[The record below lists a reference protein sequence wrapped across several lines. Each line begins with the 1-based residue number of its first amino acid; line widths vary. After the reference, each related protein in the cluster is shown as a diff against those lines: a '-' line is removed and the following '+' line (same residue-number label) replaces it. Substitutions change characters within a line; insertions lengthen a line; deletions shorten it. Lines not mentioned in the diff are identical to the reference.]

1 MRKKRGG
8 GRGGWNGPSRGAHGG
23 RGGGGAPGSQRGPF
37 NPSAHAMDS
46 FITVANAFSMQ
57 DKARN
62 TTRDHL
68 KWDGDERLRDRPV
81 KFVSAGLI
89 EPLKEL
95 QFAPP
100 AAAAAPNEL
109 TAPEDPAVPPKQTT
123 PEPPRTSEQETPGPT
138 TGGDLFFVDTSG
150 DRSLRSNDV
159 PEPEPEFPSH
169 DSGNETDSSEEVI
182 LFKGRSAAPRRPA
195 PTTITVHE
203 MQREIEIVARTQ
215 VQRLEA
221 KPAAAEQ
228 PIRESSVLSAPSVPS
243 PRNRKAGAADRCVP
257 SFDAIL
263 QDSDDEDEALKDYME
278 NMEGL
283 EDLIAQHKGFPARD
297 IGGSD
302 GDMVVPAEADS
313 GDESD
318 TDADDDAD
326 SEGVMAGDGE
336 PADDVSEDND
346 SPPPDMDDEELARL
360 LAKQESLG
368 IPGDDLVLFDD
379 AAAWAVR
386 SPRSRRKGPQATR
399 KEDKSIPDNAA
410 AVADVLDNL
419 DLVMDWNRTNP
430 LRKKPK
436 ATHGTAGFGVADEE
450 LRAIM
455 EASFEKDRLKKK
467 ERKQERE
474 ELRAKGMLGKHPNPG
489 DPRVRFVDGINIDE
503 LQQEFATF
511 LITGDQILTLP
522 PMDPSARKIV
532 HEIAIKLHI
541 KSKSTG
547 KGDQRRPVLHRTKAT
562 AMYNAGAIEAA
573 FARVHRRFFPRAD
586 KQRRSGQGG
595 GGGGGGSSRSA
606 GGYGAVRYRD
616 GEVVGGSAPELG
628 ETNKGR
634 TMLEKMGWS
643 KGMGLGA
650 LDNKGILEPVAHV
663 VKVSKAGLG

>member
-8 GRGGWNGPSRGAHGG
+8 DRGGWNGPSRGAHGG
-23 RGGGGAPGSQRGPF
+23 RGGGGATGPQRGPF

-46 FITVANAFSMQ
+46 SLTVANTFSMQ
-57 DKARN
+57 DEARN
-62 TTRDHL
+62 TTRDRP
-68 KWDGDERLRDRPV
+68 KWDRDERLRDRPV

-89 EPLKEL
+89 DPLKET
-95 QFAPP
+95 QFETP
-100 AAAAAPNEL
+100 AAAAAAASALNEL
-109 TAPEDPAVPPKQTT
+109 TAPEDPTVPPTQTT
-123 PEPPRTSEQETPGPT
+123 PEPPRTREHETPAPT

-150 DRSLRSNDV
+150 DKSLRSSDV
-159 PEPEPEFPSH
+159 PKPEPELPSH
-169 DSGNETDSSEEVI
+169 DSGHETDSSEEVI
-182 LFKGRSAAPRRPA
+182 LFKGRSAATRRPA
-195 PTTITVHE
+195 PTTFTVHK
-203 MQREIEIVARTQ
+203 MRREIEIVARTQ
-215 VQRLEA
+215 AQRLQA
-221 KPAAAEQ
+221 KPASEEQ
-228 PIRESSVLSAPSVPS
+228 PVPESSALAPSVS
-243 PRNRKAGAADRCVP
+243 SSRNEKAGVADRGVP
-257 SFDAIL
+257 SFHTIL
-263 QDSDDEDEALKDYME
+263 QDSDEDKALKDYME
-278 NMEGL
+278 NTEGQ
-283 EDLIAQHKGFPARD
+283 EDLFAQHKGFAARD

-302 GDMVVPAEADS
+302 GDMAVPAEADS
-313 GDESD
+313 ADESD

-326 SEGVMAGDGE
+326 SEDAIAGDGE
-336 PADDVSEDND
+336 PADDVSEDDD
-346 SPPPDMDDEELARL
+346 SPPPDMDDEEIARL

-368 IPGDDLVLFDD
+368 IPGDHLALFDD
-379 AAAWAVR
+379 AAAWSVR
-386 SPRSRRKGPQATR
+386 SPRSRRKGLQGPR

-410 AVADVLDNL
+410 AVADVLDDR
-419 DLVMDWNRTNP
+419 DLVMDRNRTNP

-436 ATHGTAGFGVADEE
+436 GKHGTAGFDVADEK

-474 ELRAKGMLGKHPNPG
+474 ERRAKGMLGKHPNPD
-489 DPRVRFVDGINIDE
+489 DPRVRFVDGINMDE
-503 LQQEFATF
+503 LQQEFASF
-511 LITGDQILTLP
+511 LITGDQILALP
-522 PMDPSARKIV
+522 PMDASARKIV

-562 AMYNAGAIEAA
+562 TTYNAGAIEAA

-586 KQRRSGQGG
+586 KQRRPGL
-595 GGGGGGSSRSA
+595 GGGGGGSRSA
-606 GGYGAVRYRD
+606 GGYDAVKCHD

-650 LDNKGILEPVAHV
+650 LDNKGILEPVAHI